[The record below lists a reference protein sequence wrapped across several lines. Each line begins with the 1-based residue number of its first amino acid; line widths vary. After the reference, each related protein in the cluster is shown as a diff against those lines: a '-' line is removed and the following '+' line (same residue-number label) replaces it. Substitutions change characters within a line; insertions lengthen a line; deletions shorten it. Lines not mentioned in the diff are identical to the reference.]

1 MNVDY
6 TVVYCQTESDVAAQT
21 QNGHL
26 LYSWYCCAVF
36 AMATTDLIRKLGMLW
51 YNFTLCRYYHI
62 VSCCEMLP
70 ALILLRLLPS
80 LSHTHTHTLKQLKQ
94 QQPRYVPQFSLF
106 LISVSL

>member
-6 TVVYCQTESDVAAQT
+6 TVVYCQTESSFVAAQT

-26 LYSWYCCAVF
+26 LVGRCCAVF

-94 QQPRYVPQFSLF
+94 QQPRYVP
-106 LISVSL
+106 

>member
-51 YNFTLCRYYHI
+51 YNF
-62 VSCCEMLP
+62 
-70 ALILLRLLPS
+70 AL
-80 LSHTHTHTLKQLKQ
+80 
-94 QQPRYVPQFSLF
+94 
-106 LISVSL
+106 